1 MTRLRGPFF
10 ANTLEMFRQQLQAR
24 GWHMVLFTV
33 EDAAEV
39 DYALR
44 ELMRYKLDGVL
55 ILSALLSGHMA
66 EICRVNRTPV
76 VLYNRAASDPR
87 IGSARIDNIA
97 GARQAAE
104 ILVAAGHQRIAFVS
118 GPACDPTSQE
128 REVGLR
134 QRLAEAGLSLF
145 RCETGAYTFE
155 SGHEAAMRLLAMGE
169 RPDAVF

>member
-1 MTRLRGPFF
+1 
-10 ANTLEMFRQQLQAR
+10 MFRQQLQAR

-33 EDAAEV
+33 EDAAEG